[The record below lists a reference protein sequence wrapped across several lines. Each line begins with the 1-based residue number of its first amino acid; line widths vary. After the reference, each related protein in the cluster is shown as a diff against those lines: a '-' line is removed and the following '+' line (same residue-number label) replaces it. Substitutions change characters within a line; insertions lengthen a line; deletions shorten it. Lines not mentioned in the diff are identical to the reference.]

1 MTPEID
7 ELADRYR
14 EAWLTARRLPTGIQL
29 GHGSAWPEMVYDKRE
44 QVRRAGREV
53 IYVRPGADQETR
65 LVECINWLIPLNVM
79 DRKLIWLRASGIT
92 WREIAQ
98 RTGVPR
104 TSIHRHWHKA
114 LLQVQLHNNV
124 GK

>member
-7 ELADRYR
+7 DLAAQYR

-29 GHGSAWPEMVYDKRE
+29 SHGSGWPEMRYDQRE
-44 QVRRAGREV
+44 QERRAEREV
-53 IYVRPGADQETR
+53 VYVRPDADQETR
-65 LVECINWLIPLNVM
+65 LVECINWLIPLSVT

-114 LLQVQLHNNV
+114 LLQVKLQN
-124 GK
+124 GIGE